1 MSVASTTKPRG
12 TRSEVEPTSDRAPE
26 KREEENATSVAEL
39 AYRIYEERG
48 RQEGHDL
55 EDWLEAER
63 RIAASRGPAS
73 MITSEKSA
81 AAGSESSAAAEAT
94 RRQAPPS
101 PSRNRHPGLPKQ
113 RRV

>member
-26 KREEENATSVAEL
+26 KHEAEHASSVAEL

-63 RIAASRGPAS
+63 RIAASRGPARKL
-73 MITSEKSA
+73 TSEKSA
-81 AAGSESSAAAEAT
+81 AAGLESSAAAEA
-94 RRQAPPS
+94 RRDTPPS
-101 PSRNRHPGLPKQ
+101 LPRNRPAGLPKQ